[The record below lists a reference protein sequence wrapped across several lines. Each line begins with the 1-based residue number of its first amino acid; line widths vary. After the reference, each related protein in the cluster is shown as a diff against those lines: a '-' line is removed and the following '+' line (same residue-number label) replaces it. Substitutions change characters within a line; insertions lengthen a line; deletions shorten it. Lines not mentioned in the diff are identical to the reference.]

1 MQCRICT
8 KCKKEKPVKDFSE
21 RKFVKKNGYNSH
33 CKQCHNE
40 YQNTPAKKKVAR
52 NRMLLR
58 CYNMTLEDYDQ
69 MLDKQKGVCAI
80 CGESETRRLHGVI
93 ARLSVDHDH
102 KTGKVRGLL
111 CTNCNVGL
119 GYLDNKLWFSSA
131 KQYLKKVKYAK
142 RHRKK

>member
-1 MQCRICT
+1 MQHKICT
-8 KCKKEKPVKDFSE
+8 KCKKEKPLTDFPK
-21 RKFVKKNGYNSH
+21 RYPYKGGLNSH

-52 NRMLLR
+52 NKRLLR
-58 CYNMTLEDYDQ
+58 TYNMTIEDYDQ
-69 MLDKQKGVCAI
+69 MLDEQEGVCAI
-80 CGESETRRLHGVI
+80 CGEHETRRLHGVI

-119 GYLDNKLWFSSA
+119 GYLDNKIWLNGA
-131 KQYLKKVKYAK
+131 KYYLKK
-142 RHRKK
+142 